1 MPESELTSG
10 SSRRPIVAGN
20 WKMNTTIA
28 EGLALVDAL
37 RPLIDG
43 VSGVDRVV
51 CPPFV
56 SLHAISERLHG
67 SEIAVGAQNASSE
80 PKGAFTGEISVGML
94 TGLVRYVIIG
104 HSERRQI
111 FGETDEIVAKK
122 IQAVQASGLL
132 PILCVG
138 ETLAERHWG
147 ATESVLRR
155 QVHLA
160 LEGVQGIDGLV
171 VAYEPVWAI
180 GTGRAA
186 TIEDANEGCRFIRA
200 EIESLFGPEVAQ
212 ATRIQYGG
220 SVTPANA
227 AELLAQPHIDG
238 ALVGGASL
246 VAESFAGIITAAAG

>member
-1 MPESELTSG
+1 MSERVPA
-10 SSRRPIVAGN
+10 RRPIVAGN
-20 WKMNTTIA
+20 WKMNTTID
-28 EGLALVDAL
+28 EGLALVDGL
-37 RPLIDG
+37 LPLIGD

-56 SLHAISERLHG
+56 SLHAISDRLRG
-67 SEIAVGAQNASSE
+67 SEIGVGAQNLYFEA
-80 PKGAFTGEISVGML
+80 KGAYTGEVSAAML
-94 TGLVRYVIIG
+94 KGLATYVLIG
-104 HSERRQI
+104 HSERRQL
-111 FGETDEIVAKK
+111 FGEADDLVAKK
-122 IQAVQASGLL
+122 IVAALGAGLT

-155 QVHLA
+155 HVHTA
-160 LEGVQGIDGLV
+160 LEGLAAAPGLI

-186 TIEDANEGCRFIRA
+186 TTEDANEGCRFIRA
-200 EIESLFGPEVAQ
+200 EIEALYGTEVAQ

-227 AELLAQPHIDG
+227 VELLSQPDIDG

-246 VAESFAGIITAAAG
+246 VPESFGAIVKAAAEAAG

>member
-1 MPESELTSG
+1 MPDSG
-10 SSRRPIVAGN
+10 TTTTVTTTPARRPIVAGN

-28 EGLALVDAL
+28 EGVALVDAL
-37 RPLIDG
+37 LPLIG
-43 VSGVDRVV
+43 EVSSVDRVV

-56 SLHAISERLHG
+56 SLHAISDRLCG
-67 SEIAVGAQNASSE
+67 SQIAVGAQNAYHE
-80 PKGAFTGEISVGML
+80 PNGAFTGEVSVPML
-94 TGLVRYVIIG
+94 AGLVTYVIIG
-104 HSERRQI
+104 HSERRTV

-122 IQAVQASGLL
+122 IRAVQDAGLL

-155 QVHLA
+155 HVHTA
-160 LEGVQGIDGLV
+160 LEGLTSIEGLV

-186 TIEDANEGCRFIRA
+186 TVEDANEA
-200 EIESLFGPEVAQ
+200 AQ

-220 SVTPANA
+220 SVTPDNA

-246 VAESFAGIITAAAG
+246 VAQSFAGIITAAAG

>member
-1 MPESELTSG
+1 MPPSGLSEGT
-10 SSRRPIVAGN
+10 SRRPIVAGN
-20 WKMNTTIA
+20 WKMNSTIT

-37 RPLIDG
+37 LPLIG
-43 VSGVDRVV
+43 EVGGVDRVV

-56 SLHAISERLHG
+56 SLHAISDRLRG
-67 SEIAVGAQNASSE
+67 SGIAVGAQNASAE
-80 PKGAFTGEISVGML
+80 PKGAFTGEVSVSML
-94 TGLVRYVIIG
+94 TGLVQYVIIG
-104 HSERRQI
+104 HSERRSI
-111 FGETDEIVAKK
+111 FGETDEVVARK
-122 IQAVQASGLL
+122 IRAVQAGGLL

-155 QVHLA
+155 HVHTA
-160 LEGVQGIDGLV
+160 LEGLSSIEGLV

-200 EIESLFGPEVAQ
+200 EIEALFGAEAAQ

-220 SVTPANA
+220 SVTPDNA
-227 AELLAQPHIDG
+227 AELLSQPDIDG

-246 VAESFAGIITAAAG
+246 VAASFAGIIKAAAS

>member
-1 MPESELTSG
+1 MSG
-10 SSRRPIVAGN
+10 SRRPIVAGN
-20 WKMNTTIA
+20 WKMNTTIS

-37 RPLIDG
+37 LPLIG
-43 VSGVDRVV
+43 EIGAVDRVV

-56 SLHAISERLHG
+56 SLYPISERLRATG
-67 SEIAVGAQNASSE
+67 IQVGAQNASNE
-80 PKGAFTGEISVGML
+80 PKGAFTGEISLAML
-94 TGLVRYVIIG
+94 SGLVQYVIIG
-104 HSERRQI
+104 HSERRSI
-111 FGETDEIVAKK
+111 FGETDETVAKK
-122 IQAVQASGLL
+122 IKAVQAGGLL

-160 LEGVQGIDGLV
+160 LDGLTSIEGLV

-186 TIEDANEGCRFIRA
+186 TVADANEGCRFIRA
-200 EIESLFGPEVAQ
+200 EVEALFGADVAA

-220 SVTPANA
+220 SVTPDNA
-227 AELLAQPHIDG
+227 AELLAQPDIDG

-246 VAESFAGIITAAAG
+246 VAASFAGIVKAAAGA

>member
-1 MPESELTSG
+1 MPDSG
-10 SSRRPIVAGN
+10 TSRRSIVAGN
-20 WKMNTTIA
+20 WKMNTNIE
-28 EGLALVDAL
+28 EGLALIDQL
-37 RPLIDG
+37 LPLIG
-43 VSGVDRVV
+43 EASGVDRGV

-56 SLHAISERLHG
+56 SLHAISDRLRG
-67 SEIAVGAQNASSE
+67 SEISVGAQNAYYE
-80 PKGAFTGEISVGML
+80 PKGAFTGEVSVPML
-94 TGLVRYVIIG
+94 AGLVKYVIIG
-104 HSERRQI
+104 HSERRNV

-122 IQAVQASGLL
+122 IRAVQAGGLL

-155 QVHLA
+155 HVHTA
-160 LEGVQGIDGLV
+160 LTGLTSVDGLV

-186 TIEDANEGCRFIRA
+186 TVEDANEGCRFIRA
-200 EIESLFGPEVAQ
+200 EIELLFGTEVAQ

-220 SVTPANA
+220 SVTPDNA
-227 AELLAQPHIDG
+227 AELLAQPDIDG

-246 VAESFAGIITAAAG
+246 VAASFTGIIKAAAG